1 MGRVLIVGAGFSGAV
16 LARELADNWKLHST
30 VIDQRG
36 HVGGNCHTERD
47 PATGILLHTF
57 GPHIFHTSRQDVW
70 DYVTRFTRF
79 SNFVLR
85 PKASIPKG
93 VFGLP
98 INLHTINQFFGKRFR
113 SIVTNAT
120 AGQRQ
125 IIRGEATVVD
135 QGCRA
140 NIPRIACEIADRKKC
155 LRTNNPPDWII

>member
-79 SNFVLR
+79 SNFVFR
-85 PKASIPKG
+85 PKAS
-93 VFGLP
+93 
-98 INLHTINQFFGKRFR
+98 RAASAR
-113 SIVTNAT
+113 SFA
-120 AGQRQ
+120 AGR
-125 IIRGEATVVD
+125 E
-135 QGCRA
+135 
-140 NIPRIACEIADRKKC
+140 
-155 LRTNNPPDWII
+155 